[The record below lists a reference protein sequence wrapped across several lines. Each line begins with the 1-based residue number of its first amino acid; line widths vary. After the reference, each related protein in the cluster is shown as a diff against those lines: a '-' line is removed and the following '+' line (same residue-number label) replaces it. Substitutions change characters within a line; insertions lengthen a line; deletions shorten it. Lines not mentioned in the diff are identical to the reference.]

1 MRAMRLVRS
10 EKHDIKTA
18 NSNSIIISSTNQEPP
33 QVCQAIGDIVRQTEK
48 TPNNY
53 TYVEFL
59 FGVLDY
65 AGLKYIEN
73 YHTAT
78 TM

>member
-1 MRAMRLVRS
+1 ML
-10 EKHDIKTA
+10 
-18 NSNSIIISSTNQEPP
+18 

-48 TPNNY
+48 TPNDY

-65 AGLKYIEN
+65 AGLKYIDTFHITHIFSYN
-73 YHTAT
+73 DVKVKKNTGFPALIRK
-78 TM
+78 MS